1 MRGKKWYNEWTR
13 RSWYKEIREDHA
25 LSGGVLMEKNVK
37 IYREEFDH
45 LPARF
50 KRKIEHDLQYL
61 LKAQIPGLK
70 KVYLFGSCARGQV
83 RSTSDVDLM
92 IQTAGRVADRAL
104 TADIRW
110 ELDQEMD
117 GVRTD
122 VVYTY
127 DNGEAMS
134 RIFKKEVERDRKLI
148 MEVME

>member
-25 LSGGVLMEKNVK
+25 LSGGVQMEKNVK

>member
-1 MRGKKWYNEWTR
+1 MEIGEEHAAVR
-13 RSWYKEIREDHA
+13 RCQ
-25 LSGGVLMEKNVK
+25 MERNVK

-70 KVYLFGSCARGQV
+70 RVYLFGSCARGQV

-92 IQTAGRVADRAL
+92 IQTDGRVADRAL

>member
-1 MRGKKWYNEWTR
+1 
-13 RSWYKEIREDHA
+13 
-25 LSGGVLMEKNVK
+25 MEKNVK

-61 LKAQIPGLK
+61 LKAQSPGLK

>member
-1 MRGKKWYNEWTR
+1 
-13 RSWYKEIREDHA
+13 
-25 LSGGVLMEKNVK
+25 MEKNVK

>member
-1 MRGKKWYNEWTR
+1 MKIG
-13 RSWYKEIREDHA
+13 EDHA
-25 LSGGVLMEKNVK
+25 LSGGVQMEKNVK

-127 DNGEAMS
+127 DNGEVMS

>member
-1 MRGKKWYNEWTR
+1 MKIG
-13 RSWYKEIREDHA
+13 EDHA
-25 LSGGVLMEKNVK
+25 LSGGVQMEKNVK

>member
-1 MRGKKWYNEWTR
+1 
-13 RSWYKEIREDHA
+13 
-25 LSGGVLMEKNVK
+25 MERNVK

-70 KVYLFGSCARGQV
+70 RVYLFGSCARGQV

-92 IQTAGRVADRAL
+92 IQTDGRVADRAL